1 MEAPSVENILEYLQ
15 RIRKTLFIGVITVL
29 LAITVR
35 AYLEDVKLDI
45 KYLQVRNFHDHLE
58 SFLIFKST
66 YRIATLNCVLKLR
79 KSH

>member
-1 MEAPSVENILEYLQ
+1 MEALSIENILEYLQ

-45 KYLQVRNFHDHLE
+45 KYLQVRNFH
-58 SFLIFKST
+58 
-66 YRIATLNCVLKLR
+66 N
-79 KSH
+79 